1 MHGWIT
7 PLNYLTTIK
16 TTPPLFSEAFV
27 EIKTEFCGRAAR
39 KELGYK
45 LLFLLYSTL
54 APGQIINEHELI
66 YYLKT

>member
-16 TTPPLFSEAFV
+16 TTPPSSQKHSLKL
-27 EIKTEFCGRAAR
+27 KTEFCGRAAR